1 MLKRMFR
8 GLLFLIPN
16 GFILFK
22 IRIYKIQGRSQV
34 FKQVVYI
41 LMCTFREGNGKLN
54 ITFAIR
60 NALQLQNKAERV
72 SLVVGWLKVH
82 TDKISIRGQI

>member
-1 MLKRMFR
+1 M
-8 GLLFLIPN
+8 N
-16 GFILFK
+16 A
-22 IRIYKIQGRSQV
+22 
-34 FKQVVYI
+34 
-41 LMCTFREGNGKLN
+41 FRESNGKLN
-54 ITFAIR
+54 VAFAIR